1 MLQPG
6 ANRLAFQ
13 VTVLKPGL
21 YTLKHLHVRLGR
33 QSLRLRA
40 ALPDDEGPP
49 VELLTAPPLMPVLSE
64 AQSTA
69 QQPAIG
75 DVDTSGEL
83 MAPSYMI
90 NVTAENKSVSVLSCM
105 PSTAMLLYWANSLVD
120 LFLCNLHVQFSARLH
135 LWGMITPV

>member
-13 VTVLKPGL
+13 VSVLKPGL

-33 QSLRLRA
+33 LSLRLRA

-49 VELLTAPPLMPVLSE
+49 VDLLTAPPVMPVLSE

-75 DVDTSGEL
+75 DVDALGEP
-83 MAPSYMI
+83 MVSSHI
-90 NVTAENKSVSVLSCM
+90 IDVTAEHKPFSVLSCM
-105 PSTAMLLYWANSLVD
+105 PSTAVLRHWASWWVAFPLQAACAMFCALASLGR
-120 LFLCNLHVQFSARLH
+120 ARC
-135 LWGMITPV
+135 